1 MAQKKNRG
9 CPSGTVYN
17 TSLKKCVAKPRKP
30 MTDKEAAIWGKYIS
44 KRDLAPQIYDFSKR
58 EIEIL
63 DSLKLDKQLRIKQ

>member
-1 MAQKKNRG
+1 MAQKKDRG

-17 TSLKKCVAKPRKP
+17 TSLKKCVVKPRKP
-30 MTDKEAAIWGKYIS
+30 MTDKESAIWGKYIS

>member
-1 MAQKKNRG
+1 MAQKKDRG

>member
-1 MAQKKNRG
+1 MAQKKDRG

-30 MTDKEAAIWGKYIS
+30 MTDKESAIWGKYIS

-58 EIEIL
+58 ETEIL